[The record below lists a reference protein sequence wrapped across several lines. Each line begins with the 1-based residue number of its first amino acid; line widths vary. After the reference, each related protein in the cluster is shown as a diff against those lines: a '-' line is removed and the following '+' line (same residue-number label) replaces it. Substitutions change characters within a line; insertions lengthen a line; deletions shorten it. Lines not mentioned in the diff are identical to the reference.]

1 MKKLYSLIPDG
12 DVVIPMALWF
22 IGVSMSIKLLFE
34 IPALLFIAIPGLFM
48 ALFVNLSACMSARSE
63 AKQKKEETE
72 LSRLQNEM
80 N

>member
-22 IGVSMSIKLLFE
+22 VGVSMSIKLLFE
-34 IPALLFIAIPGLFM
+34 IPALLFIAVPGLFV
-48 ALFVNLSACMSARSE
+48 ALFINLSSCMSARSE
-63 AKQKKEETE
+63 AKQKKEEIE
-72 LSRLQNEM
+72 LNRLQNDL